1 MSSSLIGRAIKSGS
15 CMWAKIKNYFLTGIL
30 VTAPVVI
37 TFWIVISLVRLFDRL
52 VTPLIPFYL
61 NPNSYLPRDVPG
73 LGLIILVIFLVVIG
87 SLTANFF
94 GSWLLKKTDLI
105 IQRIPLIKVFYKT
118 IKQILETILK
128 TNSDAFREAVLV
140 EYPRKGVWVIGFT
153 TGDVEGEVKKK
164 LKINMINVFIPTTP
178 NPTSGFLLM
187 VPKSEIKKLNVS
199 VDEAIKTI
207 VSAGIIKL
215 EAKQKKNS

>member
-1 MSSSLIGRAIKSGS
+1 
-15 CMWAKIKNYFLTGIL
+15 MWAKIKNYFLTGIL

-61 NPNSYLPRDVPG
+61 NPNYYLPRDVPG

-140 EYPRKGVWVIGFT
+140 EYPRKGIWVIGFT
-153 TGDVEGEVKKK
+153 TGDVEGEVKNK
-164 LKINMINVFIPTTP
+164 LKTNMINIFIPTTP

-199 VDEAIKTI
+199 VDDAIKTI

>member
-1 MSSSLIGRAIKSGS
+1 M
-15 CMWAKIKNYFLTGIL
+15 
-30 VTAPVVI
+30 
-37 TFWIVISLVRLFDRL
+37 
-52 VTPLIPFYL
+52 
-61 NPNSYLPRDVPG
+61 PG

-105 IQRIPLIKVFYKT
+105 IQKIPLIKVFYKT
-118 IKQILETILK
+118 IKQILETVLK

-153 TGDVEGEVKKK
+153 TGEVEGEIKNRLKKK
-164 LKINMINVFIPTTP
+164 FTNVFIPTTP
-178 NPTSGFLLM
+178 TPTSGFLLM
-187 VPKSEIKKLNVS
+187 VSTNEIKTLNVS
-199 VDEAIKTI
+199 VDDAIKTI

>member
-1 MSSSLIGRAIKSGS
+1 
-15 CMWAKIKNYFLTGIL
+15 MWAKIKNYFLTGIL

-37 TFWIVISLVRLFDRL
+37 TFWIVISLVKLFDNL
-52 VTPLIPFYL
+52 VTPIIPYYL
-61 NPNSYLPRDVPG
+61 NPNVYLPRDVPG

-153 TGDVEGEVKKK
+153 TGEVEGEIKNRLKKRF
-164 LKINMINVFIPTTP
+164 INVFIPTTP

-187 VPKSEIKKLNVS
+187 VSSNEIKKLNVS
-199 VDEAIKTI
+199 VDDAIKTI